1 MEPFHC
7 FGPFHDFPPIDRP
20 TDTGLAKIVGVGNRV
35 ARVLWFGPASFDHRF
50 GPQQDGGGRIDNKIE
65 FGGLFDRKGGE
76 LFSAPRRILL
86 GY

>member
-1 MEPFHC
+1 
-7 FGPFHDFPPIDRP
+7 
-20 TDTGLAKIVGVGNRV
+20 
-35 ARVLWFGPASFDHRF
+35 VLWFGPASFDHRF